1 MRTIATPSHA
11 GNAGVRL
18 DELRRKLIDADAM
31 LDHGLRAI
39 HHGSPLDAMENV
51 YAASC
56 LIEEITRALDGTAAV
71 ETRTSC

>member
-1 MRTIATPSHA
+1 MRTIDIPSNSDA
-11 GNAGVRL
+11 AGVRL
-18 DELRRKLIDADAM
+18 DELRRKLIAADAM
-31 LDHGLRAI
+31 LDHGLKAI

-56 LIEEITRALDGTAAV
+56 LIEEIAHALDGTAAV